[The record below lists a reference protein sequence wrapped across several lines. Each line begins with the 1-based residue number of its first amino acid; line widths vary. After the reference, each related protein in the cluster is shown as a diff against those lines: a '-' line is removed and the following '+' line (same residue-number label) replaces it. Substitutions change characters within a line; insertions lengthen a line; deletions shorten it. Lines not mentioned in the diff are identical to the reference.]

1 MHSATGWFFFPP
13 ADRLSEQEWEE
24 VRRTYNARFLETW
37 QRFAPNMT
45 AGNVL
50 AERLYTPDQMDSKN
64 KMRFGDFSNGAFA
77 LDQLNSSRPFPEAA
91 QYRTEIEGLYLCGA
105 SSHPGGGVHAAC
117 GYNAYKAIAADHGLP
132 APFQEGRIY

>member
-24 VRRTYNARFLETW
+24 VRRTYNAGFLETW

-105 SSHPGGGVHAAC
+105 SSHPGGGVHAGC
-117 GYNAYKAIAADHGLP
+117 GYNAYKAIAADHDLP